1 MESGDPSVYTSS
13 PAIYTKRLFWK
24 LVYKLMAGKRA
35 RNQFFFVFVAWK
47 RTICRSFVKSNRK
60 KILSKV
66 NTLIAKS
73 F

>member
-1 MESGDPSVYTSS
+1 MESGDPSVYTST

-35 RNQFFFVFVAWK
+35 RNQFFFCVCCFEEDHLPVFCEMESK
-47 RTICRSFVKSNRK
+47 KNPEQSKHINRQK
-60 KILSKV
+60 
-66 NTLIAKS
+66 